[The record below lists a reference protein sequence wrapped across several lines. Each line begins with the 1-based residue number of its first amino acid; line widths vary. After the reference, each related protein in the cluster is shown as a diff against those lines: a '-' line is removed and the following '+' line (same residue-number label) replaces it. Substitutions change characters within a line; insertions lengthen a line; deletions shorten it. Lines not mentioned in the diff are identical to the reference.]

1 MFGESPIFVPVFDES
16 LFLCSVR
23 VLFLFLFGESLVP
36 ILDEFLLF
44 SESPESV
51 PVFGESPVTVLVF
64 GESHAPV
71 PVFGEIPVPVFGDS
85 PVLVRVSGRV

>member
-36 ILDEFLLF
+36 VFDESHVPVFGENHVF
-44 SESPESV
+44 I
-51 PVFGESPVTVLVF
+51 PVFGESPV
-64 GESHAPV
+64 PV
-71 PVFGEIPVPVFGDS
+71 H
-85 PVLVRVSGRV
+85 LC

>member
-16 LFLCSVR
+16 LFLFLCSVR

-36 ILDEFLLF
+36 IFDEFLLF

-51 PVFGESPVTVLVF
+51 PVFGDR
-64 GESHAPV
+64 PV
-71 PVFGEIPVPVFGDS
+71 PVWRES
-85 PVLVRVSGRV
+85 CSYT